1 MSRIGTPP
9 PSSETTPESL
19 YLSPSKTD
27 VSEPVA
33 YGTAL
38 AVLLAIRLVTA
49 ARRRGAT

>member
-1 MSRIGTPP
+1 
-9 PSSETTPESL
+9 
-19 YLSPSKTD
+19 

-38 AVLLAIRLVTA
+38 AVLSAIRLVTA